1 MTTLAKCKKCLTTM
15 TPMENELIICKC
27 GEVTLDGIKRA
38 VVCAT
43 DVLNYCEIDDNDNE
57 IKLKDFNVK
66 LSEDTKKPSYSELRG
81 ILDNMI
87 NTYEGMPPQ
96 AMMAPVNNYELA
108 SLLLLLRSLFASLE
122 SETSLIKESIEDAT

>member
-15 TPMENELIICKC
+15 SPMENELIVCKC
-27 GEVTLDGIKRA
+27 GEVSLDGIKRA

-43 DVLNYCEIDDNDNE
+43 DILHYCEVDDNDNE

-81 ILDNMI
+81 LLSNMI
-87 NTYEGMPPQ
+87 DTYESMPPH
-96 AMMAPVNNYELA
+96 AMMQSINNYELL
-108 SLLLLLRSLFASLE
+108 SLLLLLRSLFDSRD